1 MIAGSGLTGG
11 GTLAS
16 DRTFNVGAGS
26 YINVNA
32 NDIDVDATTTATAS
46 KVVARDGAGNVYA
59 TYFNGIATPR
69 PYYADLAEIYVADA
83 DYERGT
89 VVKLGGEKEI
99 TQTNNLADIDVFRV
113 ISINQHI

>member
-11 GTLAS
+11 GTLAP

-46 KVVARDGAGNVYA
+46 KVVIRDGAGNVYA
-59 TYFNGIATPR
+59 TYFNGIATSS
-69 PYYADLAEIYVADA
+69 YMLTWQKYMLQMQTMS
-83 DYERGT
+83 RGT

-99 TQTNNLADIDVFRV
+99 TQTNNP
-113 ISINQHI
+113 QT